1 MKVIGNLT
9 KDAIIRA
16 AVSEGINVTQV
27 IGSTTTFESAAT
39 ELCVCIYDSG
49 NQKIVIGYAD
59 AGNSSYGTA
68 VVGTV
73 SGTSISFGTPVAFTD
88 KQIRYL
94 SGAYDSN
101 AGKVVFSY
109 AHDSNKYGTG
119 IVGTVSGTS
128 ISFGSDE
135 HFEQAAIESTST
147 VYDVNAQKIVV
158 SYRDDGNSNYG
169 TAVVGTVSGTSITYG
184 TPVVFQSS
192 AAYYYANVYEPNAQK
207 VVIGYRDD
215 VASSAGTAIVGTVSG
230 TSISFGTKQA
240 FESGNTTYISGDY
253 DTVNQKVVY
262 AYQDSGNSSHGTA
275 VVGTVSGTSISFGSP
290 VVFASSSTA
299 YVSCVYDASAQRF
312 VIGFADS
319 GNSAKGTAV
328 VGEVSGTSISFNST
342 FLFKD
347 ANQISFISLAYHP
360 VQEKVVFG
368 FRNNASS
375 NHGQSLVYKTGY
387 SSATGGTI
395 ADGKAV
401 VVNANGTVSS
411 ISQSSISQ
419 ALGSKTVFESATTEY
434 THAVFDSYNNKVVFT
449 YKDDSN
455 SNYGTAVVGT
465 VSGDSISFGTPV
477 VYESSQ
483 VRWQSP
489 VFDSTNN
496 KVVIAYRK
504 DDDGGDGAAIVGT
517 VSGTSISFGSSTEFE
532 SGEVL
537 SNSIPLTATF
547 DSNEGKVVIAYSRSS
562 STDLGRAVVGTVSG
576 TSISFGSLVTFQ
588 SSAITRLTST
598 FDSNLNKVVIF
609 YRASSEGKAI
619 VGTVSGTSISFG
631 SAVTFTTDTFDYPA
645 ATFDSSN
652 NKIVLSYQ
660 NGSDVTG
667 VANVGTVSG
676 TSISFGSDVVF
687 RSKNVTFLGTTFDS
701 NANKVIVTYRNSTD
715 SLGELVVGTVS
726 GTSISFA
733 SEGTFNT
740 DNTRYTSAT
749 FDSNQNKVV
758 IGFKDHGNSSYG
770 TAIVFQNA
778 STSTNLTTENF
789 VGFMDGAALDGTNGE
804 ILSSCSI
811 ARNQTS
817 LTPGQTYFVTPA
829 GALSTTA
836 GSPSVTAGTAISSTE
851 LIVKG

>member
-1 MKVIGNLT
+1 
-9 KDAIIRA
+9 
-16 AVSEGINVTQV
+16 
-27 IGSTTTFESAAT
+27 
-39 ELCVCIYDSG
+39 
-49 NQKIVIGYAD
+49 
-59 AGNSSYGTA
+59 
-68 VVGTV
+68 
-73 SGTSISFGTPVAFTD
+73 
-88 KQIRYL
+88 
-94 SGAYDSN
+94 
-101 AGKVVFSY
+101 
-109 AHDSNKYGTG
+109 
-119 IVGTVSGTS
+119 
-128 ISFGSDE
+128 
-135 HFEQAAIESTST
+135 
-147 VYDVNAQKIVV
+147 
-158 SYRDDGNSNYG
+158 
-169 TAVVGTVSGTSITYG
+169 
-184 TPVVFQSS
+184 
-192 AAYYYANVYEPNAQK
+192 
-207 VVIGYRDD
+207 
-215 VASSAGTAIVGTVSG
+215 
-230 TSISFGTKQA
+230 
-240 FESGNTTYISGDY
+240 
-253 DTVNQKVVY
+253 
-262 AYQDSGNSSHGTA
+262 
-275 VVGTVSGTSISFGSP
+275 
-290 VVFASSSTA
+290 
-299 YVSCVYDASAQRF
+299 SCVYDASAQRF

-733 SEGTFNT
+733 SEVTFNT

-789 VGFMDGAALDGTNGE
+789 VGFMDGA
-804 ILSSCSI
+804 
-811 ARNQTS
+811 
-817 LTPGQTYFVTPA
+817 
-829 GALSTTA
+829 
-836 GSPSVTAGTAISSTE
+836 
-851 LIVKG
+851 